1 MLTVAGSRLRW
12 CVKILSRY
20 KRKEIFFSSS
30 KHRRSALLT
39 RIISSFDMGS
49 LDNTGSEKMS
59 IQDRLAL
66 ITKNLQEV
74 IGMERIKPILEKGHL
89 SLYWGTATTGKPHI
103 AYFVPMTKIADFLH
117 AGCEVTIL
125 FADLHAYLDN
135 LKAPWELLEYRVKY
149 YQEII
154 KSMLESIDV
163 PLEKLKFVKG
173 TEYQLSREY
182 MLDVFKMTTVATE
195 HDCKKAG
202 SEVVKQVQHPVLS
215 GLLYPGLQA
224 LDEEYLHVDAQFGG
238 VDQRKIFTFAE
249 KYMPQLGYKKRIH
262 LMNPMVPGLTGG
274 KMSASDED
282 SKIDLLDSAATVKKK
297 ISKAFC
303 EEGNIDE
310 NGVLAFC
317 KFVVFPVLDL
327 REENKGFVVER
338 DEANGGNL
346 CFTSYQSLEETFAK
360 KELHPLDL
368 KNALSQ
374 FMNKLLDPI
383 RKKFE
388 EKSMQELTNN
398 AYPKA
403 NKKSKAKGDTRQID
417 PSRLDLRIG
426 KIKSVKKHPEADTLY
441 IEEIEVGEESARTVV
456 SGLVPYMSADE
467 LDGSLVVL
475 VCNMKPTNM
484 RGIKSEAMV
493 LAASKTEMDGKRVVK
508 LLEPPSDSQPGDRV
522 FFEGYEHDKCG
533 EPDECLNPKKK
544 IFEAI
549 KEDMTVS
556 DEKIAEYKGCAMK
569 TKAGVIMATLGNAS
583 IG

>member
-327 REENKGFVVER
+327 REGNKGFVVER

-556 DEKIAEYKGCAMK
+556 DEKIAEYKECAMK